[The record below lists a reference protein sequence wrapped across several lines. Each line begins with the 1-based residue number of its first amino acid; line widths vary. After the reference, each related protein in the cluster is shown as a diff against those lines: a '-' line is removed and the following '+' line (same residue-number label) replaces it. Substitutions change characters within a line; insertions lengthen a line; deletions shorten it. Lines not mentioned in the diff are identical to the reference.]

1 MPTRVHIAPGAVSR
15 LPEVA
20 RALDLRSVLLVL
32 DPGFRAA
39 SEAPEAV
46 IRSLEDTGIRVQ
58 VFDQIEPNPRTSTA
72 TNAADAVRQETLDG
86 VFALGGGSALD
97 AAKAAAMLATNEL
110 RVEQYEGK
118 NRYANAPKPFV
129 AIPTTCGTGSEV
141 TWVSVLTNDT
151 THIKIS
157 VKGESMFPDQAVVDA
172 DLLRTLP
179 PKLVAMTG
187 LDALTH
193 ALECLT
199 CTAANPVSDALATQA
214 TVLIFRYLERA
225 VADIE
230 GDDEAREAMAR
241 ASTLAGLGF
250 GNADV
255 AAVHCLSE
263 AIGGLYDTP
272 HGLTNAVLLAPILRT
287 HQPYVKLQLATLH
300 DAIFSADQASTH
312 DRAER
317 FMGELEGLCQRLEVP
332 TFASLGVQRE
342 DHAKLAEWAVRNG
355 SNRSNPRPMSPT
367 SYREILEDLTGADG
381 APG

>member
-1 MPTRVHIAPGAVSR
+1 MIGYRMPTRVHIAPGALIRV
-15 LPEVA
+15 PEVA
-20 RALDLRSVLLVL
+20 RALDLRSVLLVI
-32 DPGFRAA
+32 DPGLQEATDWPQQLSRALA
-39 SEAPEAV
+39 
-46 IRSLEDTGIRVQ
+46 DTGIHCQ
-58 VFDQIEPNPRTSTA
+58 VFDAVEPNPRTSTA
-72 TNAADAVRQETLDG
+72 MNAADAVRQESLDG
-86 VFALGGGSALD
+86 VVALGGGSAID

-118 NRYANAPKPFV
+118 NRYANAPKPFI

-157 VKGESMFPDQAVVDA
+157 VKGESMFPDQAIVDA

-179 PKLVAMTG
+179 AELVAWTG
-187 LDALTH
+187 LDAATH

-199 CTAANPVSDALATQA
+199 CTAANPVSDALATRA
-214 TVLIFRYLERA
+214 TTLIFNYLERA
-225 VADIE
+225 VADID

-241 ASTLAGLGF
+241 ASTLAGLAF

-263 AIGGLYDTP
+263 AIGGLYDAP

-287 HQPYVKLQLATLH
+287 HQRYVTPQLARLH
-300 DAIFSADQASTH
+300 DAIFPGSEDSTK

-317 FMGELEGLCQRLEVP
+317 FMVELEGLCSRLGVP
-332 TFASLGVQRE
+332 AFPSLGVQAE

-355 SNRSNPRPMSPT
+355 SNRSNPRPMSPA
-367 SYREILEDLTGADG
+367 SYREILTNLSA
-381 APG
+381 